1 MRVAVTEGPPHLV
14 GGLAEA
20 LLERGDEVVLL
31 ERVPHAAPPG
41 VERRHWDPL
50 AGLIDGPGLS
60 DVDAAINMFGSPM
73 TGRWSPAVKEELR
86 GSRATGT
93 LSVVSM
99 LDPDGRCQRLLTL
112 SSTRFYADAGAEPR
126 TGDSPRGSGFL
137 AQAIGMWEA
146 AARHSPVPTAL
157 LRTPAILARGQ
168 GYLARREHGL
178 RGRVGTGRQ
187 YVPWIHLTDWVNAVV
202 LLLGDR
208 TEGPLNIVAPADTT
222 EGVPGPVRRHGPH
235 VRRRAAAAEPV
246 RRHPLRGRTRPRR
259 SRGGSASTSRWSSA
273 MDTVTESRMAIAMA
287 REGGIGILHRNLSI
301 AEEQAAQV
309 DQVKRSEAG
318 MVERAHHHHAR
329 RDHRPGRRAVRH
341 VPHLR
346 RSRRRRGGHLVGIIT
361 NRDMRFEDDAAR
373 PVREVMTRRRWS
385 PPPVGISNDQ
395 ALGCWPRTRSR
406 SCRSS
411 TTTGSLRAS
420 SRSRTS

>member
-1 MRVAVTEGPPHLV
+1 VTSRSTLARMRVAVTEGPPHLV

-222 EGVPGPVRRHGPH
+222 EAEFVATWARVQ
-235 VRRRAAAAEPV
+235 RRRVPLPVPDWVMRARFGADAAQELWWA
-246 RRHPLRGRTRPRR
+246 
-259 SRGGSASTSRWSSA
+259 SARAVPQHLLDVGFAYRYPDLESA
-273 MDTVTESRMAIAMA
+273 LA
-287 REGGIGILHRNLSI
+287 
-301 AEEQAAQV
+301 QAA
-309 DQVKRSEAG
+309 G
-318 MVERAHHHHAR
+318 
-329 RDHRPGRRAVRH
+329 P
-341 VPHLR
+341 
-346 RSRRRRGGHLVGIIT
+346 
-361 NRDMRFEDDAAR
+361 
-373 PVREVMTRRRWS
+373 
-385 PPPVGISNDQ
+385 
-395 ALGCWPRTRSR
+395 
-406 SCRSS
+406 
-411 TTTGSLRAS
+411 AS
-420 SRSRTS
+420 AQG